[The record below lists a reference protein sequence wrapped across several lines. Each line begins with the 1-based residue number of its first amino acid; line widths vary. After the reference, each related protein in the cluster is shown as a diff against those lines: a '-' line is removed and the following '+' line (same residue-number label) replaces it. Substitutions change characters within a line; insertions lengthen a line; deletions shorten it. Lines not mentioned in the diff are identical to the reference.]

1 MDTDNKTDFTN
12 DATLTMRLDTTSLRP
27 QVPIDMADS
36 NKIVGVSDATDSKDA
51 MNLGQ
56 AMSNY
61 WL

>member
-51 MNLGQ
+51 MNLG
-56 AMSNY
+56 
-61 WL
+61 